1 MCGVQNSH
9 GGEMNS
15 NEASPAWWR
24 NDLWIPCVAG
34 IFLALAWCL
43 QRDWIVVNDNAF
55 LQWGLPSGW
64 VVTNR
69 GFFLACLTVVYVV
82 AGWNAFLVGLRLALR
97 ARLDV
102 DFLMVVA
109 AIAAAWIGEG
119 IDGGLLLFLF
129 SLGNALEH
137 YAMGQS
143 RKAIRA
149 LGKLAPKFAKV
160 KRGAQEI
167 DIAVEQLV
175 VGDVV
180 VVRPGERLPAD
191 GIILAGSG
199 DIDQSPITGE
209 SVPVEKDVNDEV
221 FAGTVNGDGSLE
233 IRVSRPSS
241 QSTMS
246 RMILLVE
253 DAQQQ
258 KGQTQRAAEAFT
270 RVYVP
275 CVVVG
280 TVLALVIPTYFGWLP
295 FDESL
300 LRAIA
305 MLVGASPCALAISTP
320 AAVLSGVAR
329 AARSGVLI
337 KGGLH
342 LEGLAILRAIAL
354 DKTGTLTNGRP
365 QIVGLFTADGVS
377 ERELLETA
385 SAIEQRSEHPIARAI
400 VRAAEAKDIRVAAA
414 ENVSAIKGKGVTG
427 TVAGKIIE
435 VGSARLMRESG
446 ATLSDSMNSA
456 LAQNDASGHTV
467 VVLSCGDK
475 VLGFIALADRP
486 RAEAAQAIRMLHALN
501 VRPVIMLTGDR
512 KGVAQSI
519 ANEVGVDEIEAEL
532 LPEDKINRVKALLEK
547 YHAIGMV
554 GDGVND
560 APALAMA
567 TVGIAMGRGGTDVAL
582 EAADI
587 ALMADDL
594 QRIPFAIGLA
604 RFARTVIRQNVA
616 VSMGMV
622 FILIPLTL
630 SGLIG
635 TTLAVIMHEGST
647 VAVVINGL
655 RLLAFREP
663 KK

>member
-1 MCGVQNSH
+1 M
-9 GGEMNS
+9 
-15 NEASPAWWR
+15 
-24 NDLWIPCVAG
+24 
-34 IFLALAWCL
+34 
-43 QRDWIVVNDNAF
+43 
-55 LQWGLPSGW
+55 
-64 VVTNR
+64 
-69 GFFLACLTVVYVV
+69 
-82 AGWNAFLVGLRLALR
+82 
-97 ARLDV
+97 
-102 DFLMVVA
+102 
-109 AIAAAWIGEG
+109 
-119 IDGGLLLFLF
+119 
-129 SLGNALEH
+129 
-137 YAMGQS
+137 
-143 RKAIRA
+143 
-149 LGKLAPKFAKV
+149 
-160 KRGAQEI
+160 
-167 DIAVEQLV
+167 
-175 VGDVV
+175 GDVV

-199 DIDQSPITGE
+199 SIDQSPITGE

-258 KGQTQRAAEAFT
+258 KGKTQRAAEAFT

-275 CVVVG
+275 CVVVA
-280 TVLALVIPTYFGWLP
+280 TIAALIVPQYFGWLT

-342 LEGLAILRAIAL
+342 LEGLAIIRAIAL

-365 QIVGLFTADGVS
+365 QIVGMFTADGVS
-377 ERELLETA
+377 ERQLLETA

-400 VRAAEAKDIRVAAA
+400 VRAAEAKEIRVAAA
-414 ENVSAIKGKGVTG
+414 ENVTAIKGKGVTG
-427 TVAGKIIE
+427 TVAGQTIE
-435 VGSARLMRESG
+435 VGSARLMRERG
-446 ATLSDSMNSA
+446 AALSDAINTA
-456 LAQNDASGHTV
+456 LAQHDASGNTV
-467 VVLSCGDK
+467 VVLSCGEK
-475 VLGFIALADRP
+475 ILGFIALADRP
-486 RAEAAQAIRMLHALN
+486 RAEAAEAIRLLHALN

-512 KGVAQSI
+512 KGVAQAI
-519 ANEVGVDEIEAEL
+519 ANDVGVDEIEAEL

-547 YHAIGMV
+547 YHSIGMV

-604 RFARTVIRQNVA
+604 RFARKVIRQNVA

>member
-1 MCGVQNSH
+1 
-9 GGEMNS
+9 
-15 NEASPAWWR
+15 
-24 NDLWIPCVAG
+24 
-34 IFLALAWCL
+34 
-43 QRDWIVVNDNAF
+43 
-55 LQWGLPSGW
+55 
-64 VVTNR
+64 
-69 GFFLACLTVVYVV
+69 
-82 AGWNAFLVGLRLALR
+82 
-97 ARLDV
+97 
-102 DFLMVVA
+102 
-109 AIAAAWIGEG
+109 
-119 IDGGLLLFLF
+119 
-129 SLGNALEH
+129 
-137 YAMGQS
+137 
-143 RKAIRA
+143 
-149 LGKLAPKFAKV
+149 
-160 KRGAQEI
+160 
-167 DIAVEQLV
+167 
-175 VGDVV
+175 
-180 VVRPGERLPAD
+180 
-191 GIILAGSG
+191 
-199 DIDQSPITGE
+199 
-209 SVPVEKDVNDEV
+209 
-221 FAGTVNGDGSLE
+221 
-233 IRVSRPSS
+233 
-241 QSTMS
+241 
-246 RMILLVE
+246 
-253 DAQQQ
+253 
-258 KGQTQRAAEAFT
+258 
-270 RVYVP
+270 
-275 CVVVG
+275 VVG
-280 TVLALVIPTYFGWLP
+280 TIAALIVPQYFGWLT

-342 LEGLAILRAIAL
+342 LEGLAIIRAIAL

-365 QIVGLFTADGVS
+365 QIVGMFTAVGVS
-377 ERELLETA
+377 ERQLMETA

-414 ENVSAIKGKGVTG
+414 ENVTAIKGKGVTG
-427 TVAGKIIE
+427 TVEGQTIE
-435 VGSARLMRESG
+435 VGSARLMRERG
-446 ATLSDSMNSA
+446 AALTDAMNTA
-456 LAQNDASGHTV
+456 LAQHDASGNTV
-467 VVLSCGDK
+467 VVLSCNDK

-486 RAEAAQAIRMLHALN
+486 RAEAAEAIRLLHALN

-512 KGVAQSI
+512 KGVAQAI
-519 ANEVGVDEIEAEL
+519 ANDVGVDEIEAEL
-532 LPEDKINRVKALLEK
+532 LPEDKIDRVKSLLEK
-547 YHAIGMV
+547 YHSIGMV

-604 RFARTVIRQNVA
+604 RFARKVIRQNVA